1 MEALKL
7 REQLINNI
15 QTLPLDIVQEVNDFT
30 EFLLIKKSMQED
42 SKEYILD
49 SLNEVAIE
57 MRDML
62 QGKVQTRNVSKL
74 LDEL

>member
-15 QTLPLDIVQEVNDFT
+15 QTLPLDIVQEINDFT

-49 SLNEVAIE
+49 SLNEAALE
-57 MRDML
+57 MRDVL
-62 QGKVQTRNVSKL
+62 QGKVQARDVSNL

>member
-1 MEALKL
+1 MMEALKL

-15 QTLPLDIVQEVNDFT
+15 QTLPFDIVQEINDFT

-62 QGKVQTRNVSKL
+62 QGKV
-74 LDEL
+74 